1 MNIIKRILR
10 LTSLVFSLGILGL
23 AILGLSM
30 GVEQVYLMDL
40 LLGLAMILVIVVGI
54 VLSSSL
60 WFSNRFFNYI
70 IPYVLVMAILL
81 AGVYGVNYL
90 NLSKYLDIR
99 LVGLGFS
106 LFYIVY
112 ALISYFFLDRRRD
125 RIRF

>member
-90 NLSKYLDIR
+90 NLSKYLDIK

-112 ALISYFFLDRRRD
+112 ALLSYFFLDRRRD

>member
-1 MNIIKRILR
+1 MLFR
-10 LTSLVFSLGILGL
+10 S
-23 AILGLSM
+23 
-30 GVEQVYLMDL
+30 QVYLMDL